1 MNENIKTLLT
11 QIAESEELQAKFAG
25 LDTPEKA
32 YELAKTLQDGFTKEE
47 FLEAAKEIAEAQI
60 DDVSDE
66 ELAAAAGGTDAEM
79 DCRPVTD
86 DRLSKLS
93 KLTPGRTNK
102 TATTQPPT
110 TIRETIIK
118 TTKKMSNI

>member
-11 QIAESEELQAKFAG
+11 KITESEELQAKFAG

-47 FLEAAKEIAEAQI
+47 FLEAAKEIAEAQTEDI
-60 DDVSDE
+60 SDE

-79 DCRPVTD
+79 NCRPTTD

-93 KLTPGRTNK
+93 KVTPVHTNK
-102 TATTQPPT
+102 TSTPTPMTEIIRKTQ
-110 TIRETIIK
+110 
-118 TTKKMSNI
+118 KMSNI